1 MAEIKLSKQ
10 NRETDSNIVYNLIS
24 HGEEL
29 IKIGE
34 NHLAEIILEK
44 ALRYNEPG
52 VTNIINNLLLKL
64 AERNGDLK
72 KAISHSTVLV
82 GDSPE
87 NLEWLVR
94 HINFLINCGD
104 LERAAQ
110 YLVSGLKIDGR
121 SLGLR
126 QAASKLVFLTNWSP
140 SDMSKFCNEKYQ
152 SANLPLTNW
161 NLVERMK
168 KLVKEYE
175 TVEFVCSPSL
185 NPQKIAILGIYPWW
199 ISFIIPV
206 ALLLLKLG
214 HHVDIYWHPTLEH
227 LFPADD
233 WETELFVREMSQL
246 ENLQLPQGLSF
257 IDLRTFDRD
266 LTSELNAVV
275 EDQNK
280 FDTKTPFGSQGQ
292 DINGNPNPDF
302 AIYRVKQNKKFARK
316 LYGALTKDKKHHD
329 LWILHDG
336 IVWEWAIAWKLIEHT
351 DTRKVSLD
359 FPPQMGRIIISN
371 DSPVG
376 MMVTDSAWQAELQDG
391 LSLEKDKWVL
401 DWIQK
406 SETSDHYH
414 KNKSI
419 IQFQTAEKHLDE
431 VKSMLSNIDNPL
443 HLILPNNAWDAF
455 IFLEK
460 HNNIFASY
468 QQWLFETIKF
478 YMKHPELNVIMRP
491 HPVEYLH
498 EVPQNTVEMINKKW
512 PCLPNH
518 IKILPSDTAI
528 NTYGLVDRA
537 SLIVTY
543 CSDVAWEA
551 VLRGKQ
557 AIAGASCHYTGK
569 GIVIS
574 PNDITDYFTFLRSF
588 SSDPNKFQVTDDQLR
603 LAKMYA
609 YFHANVIKKEFPW
622 RINTTWEDINKCSL
636 TEALSQDRWG
646 EFQPILDIISGE
658 KFTKFGWVGR

>member
-1 MAEIKLSKQ
+1 
-10 NRETDSNIVYNLIS
+10 
-24 HGEEL
+24 
-29 IKIGE
+29 
-34 NHLAEIILEK
+34 
-44 ALRYNEPG
+44 
-52 VTNIINNLLLKL
+52 
-64 AERNGDLK
+64 
-72 KAISHSTVLV
+72 
-82 GDSPE
+82 
-87 NLEWLVR
+87 
-94 HINFLINCGD
+94 
-104 LERAAQ
+104 
-110 YLVSGLKIDGR
+110 
-121 SLGLR
+121 
-126 QAASKLVFLTNWSP
+126 
-140 SDMSKFCNEKYQ
+140 
-152 SANLPLTNW
+152 
-161 NLVERMK
+161 
-168 KLVKEYE
+168 
-175 TVEFVCSPSL
+175 
-185 NPQKIAILGIYPWW
+185 
-199 ISFIIPV
+199 
-206 ALLLLKLG
+206 
-214 HHVDIYWHPTLEH
+214 
-227 LFPADD
+227 
-233 WETELFVREMSQL
+233 
-246 ENLQLPQGLSF
+246 
-257 IDLRTFDRD
+257 
-266 LTSELNAVV
+266 
-275 EDQNK
+275 
-280 FDTKTPFGSQGQ
+280 
-292 DINGNPNPDF
+292 
-302 AIYRVKQNKKFARK
+302 
-316 LYGALTKDKKHHD
+316 
-329 LWILHDG
+329 
-336 IVWEWAIAWKLIEHT
+336 
-351 DTRKVSLD
+351 
-359 FPPQMGRIIISN
+359 MGRIIISN

-658 KFTKFGWVGR
+658 KF